1 MKLFKK
7 IKNLLEYF
15 PIIWNDE
22 DWDYAYML
30 DIIEYKLKRMS
41 KYFLENGHLV
51 NNEQNAKRCQ
61 TAINILHAGYLTDV
75 VTNEDLTTY
84 VNVRNISRYKNLVIY
99 SKDSEFWNTYGKA
112 SVREEKA
119 KKLFWKYLN
128 HYIEYF
134 WD

>member
-84 VNVRNISRYKNLVIY
+84 VNVRNISTYKNLVIY

-112 SVREEKA
+112 LVREEKA
-119 KKLFWKYLN
+119 KKLFWEYLN